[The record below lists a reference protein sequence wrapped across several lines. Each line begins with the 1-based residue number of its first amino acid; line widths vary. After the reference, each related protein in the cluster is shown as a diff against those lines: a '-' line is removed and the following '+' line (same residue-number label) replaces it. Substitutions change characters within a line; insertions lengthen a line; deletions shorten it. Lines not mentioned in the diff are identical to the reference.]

1 MAKAKGKLYL
11 IPNLIGDSEVNDVLP
26 SSLKEKVMT
35 INHYIVEDIRTT
47 RRFLRKVN
55 KQINIDGLTFY
66 VLNKHTSDKELSDY
80 LEACTEGHDI
90 GLISEA
96 GLPCVADPG
105 NVIVKMA
112 HAKNLQVVPLAGPSS
127 LFMALMASGMN
138 GQNFAFNG
146 YLPIERHKRIA
157 KLKQLENRVKT
168 EDQSQ
173 LFMETPYRN
182 NKMLDDIL
190 ANLNPKTY
198 LCIAVN
204 VTNKD
209 EFIKTMRIESWNKT
223 KPDLNKKPCIF
234 II

>member
-11 IPNLIGDSEVNDVLP
+11 IPNLIGDSEVSDVLP
-26 SSLKEKVMT
+26 ESLTEKIMT

-55 KQINIDGLTFY
+55 KQIHIDGLSFY

-80 LEACTEGHDI
+80 LEACGEGHDM

-112 HAKNLQVVPLAGPSS
+112 HAKNLQVIPLAGPSS

-157 KLKQLENRVKT
+157 KLKQLDNRSKT

-182 NKMLDDIL
+182 NNLLDDIL
-190 ANLNPKTY
+190 ANLSPKTY
-198 LCIAVN
+198 LCIAAN

-209 EFIKTMRIESWNKT
+209 EFIKTMRVESWIKT